1 LFRQYVHM
9 IEIAANGNLFLEF
22 EQINEINRRIRNGEV
37 VQGRTKPIRLHLIR
51 PDHPLPLDPD
61 FYMGRI
67 DARTLTGLGY
77 AAAKKYLAQRSEE
90 GLEFSPEV
98 TRMSEPALGFT
109 FREKMSGG
117 FALGETDPYSGAKLG
132 HAAGNTFTMHATIDI
147 QDLDRFL
154 VDANHPG
161 SITGRIDFA
170 PLGLNLPSTK
180 GVFNLFSPTGDPSTK
195 YMVYEL
201 GFESGGKSYYMAG
214 HKDVRKTSIMDL
226 WGATT
231 TLYTTLH
238 DGNDSSGPVV
248 GAGMLTLGLADLMA
262 MIPTMH
268 ATDAKSPIDAADAT
282 ARFGKFFLGELWD
295 TYVKK
300 I

>member
-1 LFRQYVHM
+1 
-9 IEIAANGNLFLEF
+9 
-22 EQINEINRRIRNGEV
+22 
-37 VQGRTKPIRLHLIR
+37 
-51 PDHPLPLDPD
+51 
-61 FYMGRI
+61 
-67 DARTLTGLGY
+67 
-77 AAAKKYLAQRSEE
+77 
-90 GLEFSPEV
+90 
-98 TRMSEPALGFT
+98 
-109 FREKMSGG
+109 
-117 FALGETDPYSGAKLG
+117 
-132 HAAGNTFTMHATIDI
+132 MHATIDI

-300 I
+300 S